1 MEAVLEHL
9 IVMQV
14 GKVQLAATMMNHLSS
29 RVSLHIFT
37 SATAQLIVLF
47 MLLELGIKPEEIK
60 KKFLA
65 ILTQRGFK
73 EVTTY
78 EDMAGAMFVLFLFG
92 ILLLCRGTYQFGNIY
107 GAGSSGCVSIFL
119 IINLLTKKGVY
130 VELYSTISILG
141 YSLLPF
147 CFLAAGSIMLD
158 LHSVVGVAF
167 CTAIIAWSTITAT
180 RFFENNLDM
189 QDQRYLIAYP
199 IFLFYCVFN
208 LLVIF

>member
-14 GKVQLAATMMNHLSS
+14 GKVQRAATMMNHLSS

-180 RFFENNLDM
+180 RFFENNLEM

>member
-1 MEAVLEHL
+1 MDGGRAGAPDSNAG
-9 IVMQV
+9 
-14 GKVQLAATMMNHLSS
+14 GK
-29 RVSLHIFT
+29 
-37 SATAQLIVLF
+37 SATGSYDDEPPILE
-47 MLLELGIKPEEIK
+47 ELGIKPEEIK